1 MNATIY
7 TGLNFS
13 TRMIN
18 LNFRIKISG
27 VDENGKKIN
36 TLAGVSGLIKAI
48 GIEMANKF
56 IVKAFDKGK
65 DKLICKLRRGLKISF
80 YSK

>member
-1 MNATIY
+1 MNTIIY
-7 TGLNFS
+7 SGLNFS
-13 TRMIN
+13 TKVIN

-36 TLAGVSGLIKAI
+36 TLVGVAGLIKAI
-48 GIEMANKF
+48 GIELANKF
-56 IVKAFDKGK
+56 IAKAFNKGLDKV
-65 DKLICKLRRGLKISF
+65 ICKLRRGIKISF

>member
-7 TGLNFS
+7 NGLKFF

-36 TLAGVSGLIKAI
+36 TLVGVAGLINAI
-48 GIEMANKF
+48 GIELANKF
-56 IVKAFDKGK
+56 LAKAFDKGL
-65 DKLICKLRRGLKISF
+65 DKLVCKLRRGIKISF
-80 YSK
+80 YAK

>member
-1 MNATIY
+1 MNDTIY

-36 TLAGVSGLIKAI
+36 TLVGVAGLIKAI
-48 GIEMANKF
+48 GIELANKF
-56 IVKAFDKGK
+56 IAKAFNKGLDKV
-65 DKLICKLRRGLKISF
+65 LFKLRRGIKISF

>member
-1 MNATIY
+1 MNTTIY
-7 TGLNFS
+7 NGLNFT

-36 TLAGVSGLIKAI
+36 TLVGVAGLIKAI
-48 GIEMANKF
+48 GIELANKF
-56 IVKAFDKGK
+56 ISKAFDKGL
-65 DKLICKLRRGLKISF
+65 DKLICKLRRGIKISF

>member
-1 MNATIY
+1 MNTTIY
-7 TGLNFS
+7 NGLNFT

-27 VDENGKKIN
+27 VDENGKNIN
-36 TLAGVSGLIKAI
+36 TLVGVAGLIKAI
-48 GIEMANKF
+48 GIELANKF
-56 IVKAFDKGK
+56 ISKAFDKGL
-65 DKLICKLRRGLKISF
+65 DKLILKLRRGIKISF

>member
-1 MNATIY
+1 MATTIY
-7 TGLNFS
+7 SGLNFS

-36 TLAGVSGLIKAI
+36 TLVGVAGLIKAI
-48 GIEMANKF
+48 GIELANKF
-56 IVKAFDKGK
+56 LAKAFDKGL
-65 DKLICKLRRGLKISF
+65 DKLICKLRRRIKISF

>member
-1 MNATIY
+1 MNTTIY
-7 TGLNFS
+7 NGLNFT

-36 TLAGVSGLIKAI
+36 TLVGVAGLIKAI
-48 GIEMANKF
+48 GIELANKF
-56 IVKAFDKGK
+56 IFKAFDKGL
-65 DKLICKLRRGLKISF
+65 DKLVCKLRRCIKISF

>member
-36 TLAGVSGLIKAI
+36 TLVGVAGLIKAI
-48 GIEMANKF
+48 GKELANKF
-56 IVKAFDKGK
+56 IAKEFGKGM

>member
-36 TLAGVSGLIKAI
+36 TLVGVAGLIKAI
-48 GIEMANKF
+48 GIELANKF
-56 IVKAFDKGK
+56 IAKAFDKGM
-65 DKLICKLRRGLKISF
+65 DELICKLRRGLKISF

>member
-7 TGLNFS
+7 NGLNFS

-27 VDENGKKIN
+27 VDENGNKIN
-36 TLAGVSGLIKAI
+36 TLVGVAGLINAI
-48 GIEMANKF
+48 GIELANKF
-56 IVKAFDKGK
+56 LGKAFDKGM
-65 DKLICKLRRGLKISF
+65 DKLVCKLRRGIKISF